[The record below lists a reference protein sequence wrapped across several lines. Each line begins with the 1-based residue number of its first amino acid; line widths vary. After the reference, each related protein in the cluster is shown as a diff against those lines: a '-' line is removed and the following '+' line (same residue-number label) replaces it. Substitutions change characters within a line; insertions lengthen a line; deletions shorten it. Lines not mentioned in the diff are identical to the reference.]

1 MDTFNDRIT
10 ILINENDLSQRQ
22 AAEKIVCS
30 RSAVKS
36 WLDGGTCHGRHLIMM
51 SQAFNVSAD
60 WLLGL
65 TDERKR

>member
-1 MDTFNDRIT
+1 MDTFKDRIT
-10 ILINENDLSQRQ
+10 ILINENDLTQRD
-22 AAEKIVCS
+22 AAAKIGCS
-30 RSAVKS
+30 KSAVKS
-36 WLDGGTCHGRHLIMM
+36 WLDGGICSGRHLVMI